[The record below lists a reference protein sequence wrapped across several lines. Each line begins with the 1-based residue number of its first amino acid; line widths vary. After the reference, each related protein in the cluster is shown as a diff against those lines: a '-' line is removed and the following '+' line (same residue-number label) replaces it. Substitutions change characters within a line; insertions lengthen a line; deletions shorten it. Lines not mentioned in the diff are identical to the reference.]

1 MTGKE
6 VMRELESLGNPQTK
20 KTLLNHGA
28 VEPFFGV
35 RIGDMQPMVKKIK
48 KNYEL
53 SLELFDTKN
62 GDAQYLA
69 GLIVDEKKMTIED
82 LQHWV
87 EHASWHMVSEYAVAW
102 IAAESNHG
110 RIMANLWIQSSDEKI
125 ASAGWNTWASIC
137 TISLDDNLDKIELKK
152 LLDLIEKNIHTS
164 HNRVRYTMNNFL
176 MACGQCVGEM
186 YEPTMNV
193 AKRIGEVK
201 VNVGNTA
208 CKVHDAA
215 AYLQKMKDAGS
226 LGKKKKKARC

>member
-20 KTLLNHGA
+20 KTILNHGA

-35 RIGDMQPMVKKIK
+35 RIGDMQPMIKKIK

-53 SLELFDTKN
+53 SLELYDTKN
-62 GDAQYLA
+62 GDAQYFA
-69 GLIVDEKKMTIED
+69 GLIADEKKMSTEN

-87 EHASWHMVSEYAVAW
+87 ELASWHMISEYSVAW
-102 IAAESNHG
+102 IAAESYHG
-110 RIMANLWIQSSDEKI
+110 SVMANQWIQSTDEKI
-125 ASAGWNTWASIC
+125 GSAGWNTWASLC
-137 TISLDDNLDKIELKK
+137 TIILDENLDNHELKD
-152 LLDLIEKNIHTS
+152 LLNLIEKNIHTA

-176 MACGQCVGEM
+176 MACGQCVVGM
-186 YEPTMNV
+186 YEPSLKV
-193 AKRIGEVK
+193 AKKIGEVK

-208 CKVHDAA
+208 CKVHNAA
-215 AYLQKMKDAGS
+215 VYLQKMKDAGL